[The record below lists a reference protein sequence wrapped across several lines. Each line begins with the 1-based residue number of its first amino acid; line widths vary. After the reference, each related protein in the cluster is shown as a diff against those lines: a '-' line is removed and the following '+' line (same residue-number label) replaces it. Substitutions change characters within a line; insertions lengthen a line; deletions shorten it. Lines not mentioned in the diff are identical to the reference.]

1 MEEQSFL
8 STLPLRAKNRRRRIS
23 TNLPAISTGPIVKKE
38 DGAIDADE
46 TSSDDELGKL
56 RKAARVDG
64 AMTPTSHNA
73 GTGFVG
79 PSCGKG
85 APNVQYVSPVKEK
98 APLSILA
105 RPDLVDGSRYYVKRR
120 IKIGN
125 TSKFIPEAK
134 RSPKMSKYTHKWMI
148 YFVSPPYVHSLF
160 CNILNVVVG
169 SDFDL
174 LIVRDDLPR

>member
-8 STLPLRAKNRRRRIS
+8 STLPLRTKNRRRRTS
-23 TNLPAISTGPIVKKE
+23 TNASMLPPLATDTIVKKE
-38 DGAIDADE
+38 DEAMDSEE
-46 TSSDDELGKL
+46 TSSDDEPGKP

-64 AMTPTSHNA
+64 TMTPTGHNA
-73 GTGFVG
+73 ERGFVG
-79 PSCGKG
+79 PSCGKD

-98 APLSILA
+98 HPLLPA

-148 YFVSPPYVHSLF
+148 YFVSPPYVCSPYLPCLIFSRLQFRPF
-160 CNILNVVVG
+160 C
-169 SDFDL
+169 
-174 LIVRDDLPR
+174 LP